1 MPFRQWR
8 PAGNFLA
15 VPEASQHLLQT
26 AWAHDRGRNNSG
38 VTDPWK
44 PAMDI
49 DETDDALVREVAL
62 PGVAREAISVAL
74 HEPTVTLTGERTREP
89 TVKGGRYGAF
99 RRVFRLP
106 ISVDQ
111 GKVHAIHKTG
121 GLTLRLPKRDAA
133 PPQGVPIPGE
143 DRDGTCGR
151 LGIGPRPD
159 APLRAR

>member
-26 AWAHDRGRNNSG
+26 AWAHERGHN
-38 VTDPWK
+38 K
-44 PAMDI
+44 
-49 DETDDALVREVAL
+49 
-62 PGVAREAISVAL
+62 
-74 HEPTVTLTGERTREP
+74 
-89 TVKGGRYGAF
+89 
-99 RRVFRLP
+99 
-106 ISVDQ
+106 
-111 GKVHAIHKTG
+111 
-121 GLTLRLPKRDAA
+121 
-133 PPQGVPIPGE
+133 GVPIPGE